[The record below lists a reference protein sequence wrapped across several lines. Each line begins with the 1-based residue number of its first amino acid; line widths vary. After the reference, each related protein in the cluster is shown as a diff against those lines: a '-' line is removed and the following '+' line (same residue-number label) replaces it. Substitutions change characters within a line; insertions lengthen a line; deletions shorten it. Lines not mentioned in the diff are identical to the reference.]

1 MRFLDDSFPACLRL
15 KFIKKQSLHGSEM
28 YAFCMDIFFY
38 HLLEFCGSVE
48 SWQETHVYRSEIQP
62 HSFTQKETWAQRR
75 SDLP

>member
-1 MRFLDDSFPACLRL
+1 
-15 KFIKKQSLHGSEM
+15 M